1 MREPMGLIDSHAHL
15 TSPGLIDQLED
26 VLARSRHA
34 GVDQILTV
42 ATDLA
47 DASKAIDI
55 AKRHPSVVRVIA
67 GFHPHEADGVEP
79 GHIAEMADLWQQD
92 CVVAAGEMGLDYH
105 YDLADRS
112 KQRQV
117 FAGQLQRAVSV
128 EKPVVIH
135 CRDAIDDGIQILT
148 ESGWEGRKVVFHCF
162 TGTAEE
168 AARIAE
174 HGWRISF
181 TGVVTYK
188 KSETLQRI
196 AKTYPADQLMVETDA
211 PYLSPEPVR
220 KQRPNEPAHVAH
232 VARFLATLRNVPFAE
247 FVDSTARNTRA
258 FFGLG
263 VE

>member
-1 MREPMGLIDSHAHL
+1 MGLIDSHAHL
-15 TSPGLIDQLED
+15 TSPGLIEQLED
-26 VLARSRHA
+26 VLERSRQA
-34 GVDQILTV
+34 GVDQVLTV

-47 DASKAIDI
+47 DTSAAVAIAERFPDD
-55 AKRHPSVVRVIA
+55 VRVIA

-79 GHIAEMADLWQQD
+79 ADIDEMANLWQRD

-105 YDLADRS
+105 YDFADRS

-117 FAGQLQRAVSV
+117 FASQLERAATV

-135 CRDAIDDGIQILT
+135 CRDAIDDGIRIL
-148 ESGWEGRKVVFHCF
+148 EEHGMDGRRVVFHCF

-188 KSETLQRI
+188 KSEWLQEI
-196 AKTYPADQLMVETDA
+196 ARVYPADRIMVETDS

-220 KQRPNEPAHVAH
+220 KQRPNEPANVAH
-232 VARFLATLRNVPFAE
+232 VARFLANLWDVPLDE
-247 FVDSTARNTRA
+247 FVASTARNTRE
-258 FFGLG
+258 FFGLSDN
-263 VE
+263 